1 MRGMLT
7 DEIKQ
12 KSKELFG
19 YEITQEELRLMP
31 YVMYCVFND
40 DNLNRKNVD
49 MVEMEILTNWEDKG
63 FIKSPFTGLKVSKDF
78 YDKVNEL
85 LWIGYVVAL
94 ERDNV

>member
-19 YEITQEELRLMP
+19 YEITKEELRLMP
-31 YVMYCVFND
+31 YAMYCVLND
-40 DNLNRKNVD
+40 GNLNRKNVD
-49 MVEMEILTNWEDKG
+49 RVEMEILTNWEDKG

-85 LWIGYVVAL
+85 LWIGYVVAV

>member
-31 YVMYCVFND
+31 YVMYCVLKD
-40 DNLNRKNVD
+40 GNLNRKDVD
-49 MVEMEILTNWEDKG
+49 SVEMEILTNWEDKG

-85 LWIGYVVAL
+85 LWIGYVVAV

>member
-12 KSKELFG
+12 KSQELLG
-19 YEITQEELRLMP
+19 YEITQKELRLMP
-31 YVMYCVFND
+31 YVMYCVLND
-40 DNLNRKNVD
+40 VNLNRKNVD
-49 MVEMEILTNWEDKG
+49 RVEMDILTNWKDKW

-78 YDKVNEL
+78 YDKANEL
-85 LWIGYVVAL
+85 LWIGYVVAV

>member
-31 YVMYCVFND
+31 YAMYCVLND
-40 DNLNRKNVD
+40 DNLDRKSID
-49 MVEMEILTNWEDKG
+49 MEEMEILTNWEDKG

-85 LWIGYVVAL
+85 LWIGYVVAV
-94 ERDNV
+94 ERDKE